1 MSETFTAALQDVA
14 MEEAE
19 ASRANAREHP
29 AEEAEEPTF
38 ATLIEQG
45 YGYTR
50 LQRGDVHEA
59 RILSTRENEILV
71 DLGGKKDGII
81 PPDDLRLLDE
91 EVRDSLR
98 VGDKIPVVVVDT
110 RSSSGEI
117 VVSLRQGL
125 DQQDWLRAKEFLEST
140 EICESEVVEANRGG
154 VVVSFGRLRGFVPN
168 SHLSSVPRYVRGDEL
183 NRVKSELIGKTLS
196 LAIIE
201 VNQRRRRLVLSERSA
216 DGRRRHQLFEEL
228 QQGDKLTGV
237 VSSLTDFGAF
247 VDLGGADGLIHISE
261 LSWRHVAHPSDVL
274 SIGEKVEVVVLRV
287 DRKRQRIGLSRRQLL
302 PDPWLA
308 VSENLR
314 PGQVV
319 EGTVTAVT
327 DLGAFVEVAEGLEGL
342 ARVSEIP
349 DDPSGSA
356 SLEPGAPVSV
366 RVLRVDQTRRRIALS
381 LRLTLDDESTPGPG

>member
-327 DLGAFVEVAEGLEGL
+327 DLGAVVEVAEGLEGL
-342 ARVSEIP
+342 ARVSELP

>member
-366 RVLRVDQTRRRIALS
+366 RVLRVDQKRRRIALS

>member
-228 QQGDKLTGV
+228 QQDDKLTGV